1 MLRMFR
7 NKSFWVILVLVIV
20 LLTVMKMSAGR
31 QEITGIERV
40 INNTFAPLQAGL
52 DRTRQ
57 SVSSVGTA
65 LADKKKLLEQ
75 VDELQAENNR
85 LHLENQQLREFK
97 AEATRLQRLCDF
109 SDQMTDA
116 YTFEA
121 ARVIGRSPNNW
132 SQAIV
137 LDKGSNQGIEAGMT
151 VICPQGLVGRVITVN
166 HNSCRV
172 WLLTDREMAV
182 GVVLQETRQTRG
194 IVEGTGESDKLR
206 MINIPYY
213 SKIKKGQRVITSG
226 LSEHYPKGLLLGKVK
241 SVQREKNGLLLSA
254 VVEPAVDF
262 DKLEEVLVIIEVK
275 SPTPELDEEREAL
288 MQVSPSPDNREE

>member
-1 MLRMFR
+1 
-7 NKSFWVILVLVIV
+7 
-20 LLTVMKMSAGR
+20 MKMSVGR
-31 QEITGIERV
+31 QETTGIERV
-40 INNTFAPLQAGL
+40 INNTFASLQAGL
-52 DRTRQ
+52 DSTRQ
-57 SVSSVGTA
+57 SVSSVGIA

-75 VDELQAENNR
+75 VEELKAENNQ
-85 LHLENQQLREFK
+85 LHLENQQLREYK
-97 AEATRLQRLCDF
+97 AEAIRLQKLCNF
-109 SDQMTDA
+109 SDQTADA

-132 SQAIV
+132 SKFIV
-137 LDKGSNQGIEAGMT
+137 LDKGSNHGIEAGMT

-166 HNSCRV
+166 HNNCRV

-182 GVVLQETRQTRG
+182 GVILQETRQTRG
-194 IVEGTGESDKLR
+194 IVEGTSESDKLR

-226 LSEHYPKGLLLGKVK
+226 LSEHYPKGLLLGRVK

-262 DKLEEVLVIIEVK
+262 DKLEEVLVIVEVK
-275 SPTPELDEEREAL
+275 SKTPEFEEERETL
-288 MQVSPSPDNREE
+288 MQPSPDNREE